1 MSKHKSLLPPNAS
14 KQLKAIEEAIT
25 PNLPIPNKTL
35 WDPWNCPV
43 DLLPW
48 LASAMQVEDWDAD
61 WPEETKRR
69 SIAYSFLIHK
79 HKGTRYAVDTALTSF
94 GFDSVKLIEWF
105 ESSDGKLSPG
115 EFLVKISVEQT
126 GIDEKLHAQLI
137 NKINRVKNVRS
148 HLKVVELELSS
159 RGGFFFGCKNFSGE
173 TTEIRPWNLDEIR
186 VESSNHFGCIN
197 QSTDILSLYPKDT
210 VSITLNDA
218 MSVITAIQS
227 TDFVSIH
234 PGEN

>member
-14 KQLKAIEEAIT
+14 KQLKAIEESIT
-25 PNLPIPNKTL
+25 SHLPIPNKTL

-48 LASAMQVEDWDAD
+48 LASAMQVEDWDSS

-69 SIAYSFLIHK
+69 SIAYSFPIHK

-105 ESSDGKLSPG
+105 EDTEGKLVPG

-126 GIDEKLHAQLI
+126 GIDEKLHSQLL

-159 RGGFFFGCKNFSGE
+159 RGEFYFGSSSFSGE
-173 TTEIRPWNLDEIR
+173 TTEIRPWELEEIKITG
-186 VESSNHFGCIN
+186 VCHWGSGSH
-197 QSTDILSLYPKDT
+197 STDDVSIYPKDT
-210 VSITLNDA
+210 ISMTIKNTTPIPVLFFFTDIVT
-218 MSVITAIQS
+218 IQPWS
-227 TDFVSIH
+227 
-234 PGEN
+234 

>member
-14 KQLKAIEEAIT
+14 NRLKAIEEAIT
-25 PNLPIPNKTL
+25 PFLPVPNKTL

-48 LASAMQVEDWDAD
+48 LASAMQVEDWDSN

-105 ESSDGKLSPG
+105 EDTEGKLEPG
-115 EFLVKISVEQT
+115 EFLVKVSVEQS
-126 GIDEKLHAQLI
+126 GIDENLHAQLI

-159 RGGFFFGCKNFSGE
+159 RGEFYFGSNSFSGE
-173 TTEIRPWNLDEIR
+173 TTEIRPWEIEEIK
-186 VESSNHFGCIN
+186 VTDTCLFGSSLQGADIVAIYPQNTISLTLSDAILLMAVT
-197 QSTDILSLYPKDT
+197 QSTDI
-210 VSITLNDA
+210 VSIT
-218 MSVITAIQS
+218 
-227 TDFVSIH
+227 
-234 PGEN
+234 PGVN

>member
-35 WDPWNCPV
+35 WNPWTCPV

-48 LASAMQVEDWDAD
+48 LASAMQVEDWDSS
-61 WPEETKRR
+61 WSEETKRR

-94 GFDSVKLIEWF
+94 GFDSVQLIEWF
-105 ESSDGKLSPG
+105 EDTDGKLVPG

-126 GIDEKLHAQLI
+126 GIDEKLHSQLL
-137 NKINRVKNVRS
+137 NKISRIKNVRS

-159 RGGFFFGCKNFSGE
+159 RGEFYFGSKCFSGE
-173 TTEIRPWNLDEIR
+173 TTEVRPWELEEIK
-186 VESSNHFGCIN
+186 VTNTCLFGSSL
-197 QSTDILSLYPKDT
+197 QDTDIITIYPQNT
-210 VSITLNDA
+210 ISITLSDA
-218 MSVITAIQS
+218 ISMLTAIQS
-227 TDFVSIH
+227 TDIVSIN
-234 PGEN
+234 PGVN